1 MGENLAQ
8 ALVDFKEDIVLA
20 EVGRRLD
27 EGEDPITII
36 RDLQEGMRMI
46 GDRFNTGEF
55 FLSEL
60 LMSADVFTKAMNVLE
75 PKLEGK
81 SLEMIGKIVIGTPKG
96 DLHEIGKNIFITV
109 AKAAGFEIHDLGVDV
124 PPERFIEA
132 VETVKPQA
140 LGFSALITTAFDVM
154 KQTVDLL
161 IEKGL
166 RDDLKII
173 VGGGV
178 VTESVM
184 NHVGADAYTLDAME
198 GLNKCKEMLGVK

>member
-27 EGEDPITII
+27 EGEDPISII

-60 LMSADVFTKAMNVLE
+60 LMSADVFTKTMNVLE
-75 PKLEGK
+75 PKLKGK
-81 SLEMIGKIVIGTPKG
+81 SIEMIGKIVIGTPRG
-96 DLHEIGKNIFITV
+96 DLHEIGKNIFATV

-132 VETVKPQA
+132 VENVKPQA
-140 LGFSALITTAFDVM
+140 LGFSALITTAFKVM
-154 KQTVDLL
+154 KETVDLL
-161 IEKGL
+161 VEKGL

-184 NHVGADAYTLDAME
+184 NYVGADAYTLDAME
-198 GLNKCKEMLGVK
+198 GLNKCQEMLGVK